1 LLVPN
6 FTALHINYAGYM
18 SCYLE
23 GDCCRYFL
31 EDGPLLAVTQ
41 PGVPCV
47 AIRLPA
53 SPPFDVVTR
62 GQLEVEAE
70 SRGDARPEGVA
81 GDGVGG
87 GRADISEQ

>member
-1 LLVPN
+1 
-6 FTALHINYAGYM
+6 M

-31 EDGPLLAVTQ
+31 KDGPLLAVTQ

-53 SPPFDVVTR
+53 SPPLDVITG
-62 GQLEVEAE
+62 GQLGVEAE
-70 SRGDARPEGVA
+70 GRRNTRPEGVA

-87 GRADISEQ
+87 EGADVSEK